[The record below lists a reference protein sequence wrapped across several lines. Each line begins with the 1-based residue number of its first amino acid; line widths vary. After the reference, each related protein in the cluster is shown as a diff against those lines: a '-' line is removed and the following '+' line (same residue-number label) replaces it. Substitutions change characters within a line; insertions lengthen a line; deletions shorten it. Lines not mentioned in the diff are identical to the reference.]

1 MVIHD
6 FTRRFCRISTK
17 FLPILV
23 MAWCHSLSAH
33 TLYTVPMQF
42 SCYLNDNEAFAIY
55 SFCSMID
62 SPFATRTCNSEQ
74 QRAETSL
81 KRILTFPLSKALKK
95 CEFDPPLQMNFRQK
109 VRSTWYSSSPFC
121 QRIFSALREWWW
133 HLGGLWEKKKKS

>member
-1 MVIHD
+1 
-6 FTRRFCRISTK
+6 
-17 FLPILV
+17 
-23 MAWCHSLSAH
+23 
-33 TLYTVPMQF
+33 MQF

-95 CEFDPPLQMNFRQK
+95 CEFDPSLDFCPKSRGARAGVVIIAFSLERCKNDDGPG
-109 VRSTWYSSSPFC
+109 TWVVYE
-121 QRIFSALREWWW
+121 RR
-133 HLGGLWEKKKKS
+133 KKIVNS

>member
-1 MVIHD
+1 
-6 FTRRFCRISTK
+6 
-17 FLPILV
+17 
-23 MAWCHSLSAH
+23 
-33 TLYTVPMQF
+33 MQF

-95 CEFDPPLQMNFRQK
+95 CEFDPPLADEFSSKSAEHVVFIIAFLSEDFQC
-109 VRSTWYSSSPFC
+109 STRMMMAPGWFM
-121 QRIFSALREWWW
+121 RE
-133 HLGGLWEKKKKS
+133 EKKS